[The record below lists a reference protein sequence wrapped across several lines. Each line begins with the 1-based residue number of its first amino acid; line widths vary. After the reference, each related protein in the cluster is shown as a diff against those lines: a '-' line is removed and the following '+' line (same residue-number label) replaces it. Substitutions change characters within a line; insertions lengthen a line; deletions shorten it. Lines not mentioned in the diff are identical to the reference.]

1 MLQAIRDK
9 VTGWIAYAIIFL
21 ISVPFALW
29 GVNSYLGGGEA
40 LPAATVN
47 GESISTRDLD
57 IAYANYRQQ
66 MTQVFGGSIPESLD
80 IEVLLKDQALTQL
93 IEATVLRTYARE
105 RGYRIGDDELNQ
117 LIRSMD
123 VFKID
128 GEFDSSIYQAQLRSQ
143 GYSSAGYEQRLR
155 QTQATEQ
162 LQTGIVATAF
172 ILPQS
177 QTQFTYLS
185 NQTRKIRV
193 LTRPLGAGS
202 IVISDTE
209 IEDYYQAQAAL
220 FMSPEQIKI
229 DYLVL
234 SLERVK
240 ASIEI
245 SEDLL
250 LDRYEDTKDAFTS
263 AEFREA
269 SHILLTLD
277 EDASQQES
285 DGVRGRILEIKQ
297 LIDQGGDFASLAR
310 EFSQDPGSASEGG
323 SLGEIEPGMMVQP
336 FETALFNLQA
346 GDISDPVKTS
356 FGWHL
361 IKLDQISGG
370 GTKSFS
376 AVRAELEDEVKT
388 EMAESQIYDMVEN
401 LSNLAYEQSDS
412 LLPAAEQFDLEVQ
425 TSDWFDRNTGSGIAF
440 EPAVRK
446 HAFSDDVL
454 SQGLNSEAIELAD
467 NRVVFVRLNQH
478 RSASQKS
485 LEQVRGEIEQRLKQQ
500 KGRNDNVETGKQA
513 LQNLLSGN
521 TLDAIAADWGFE
533 IIESDF
539 VSRNSPEFNPQ
550 LLTRAFTMKKP
561 EGGLVFE
568 GFPHGNGDYSLIEL
582 SAVLSNDSS
591 PDKEAVKSFSTASA
605 NLEYQSVIKALTNE
619 AEVVKSPL
627 EL

>member
-1 MLQAIRDK
+1 
-9 VTGWIAYAIIFL
+9 
-21 ISVPFALW
+21 
-29 GVNSYLGGGEA
+29 
-40 LPAATVN
+40 
-47 GESISTRDLD
+47 
-57 IAYANYRQQ
+57 